1 MKISA
6 KGKYGLAAMIYLSSL
21 FNSGEHIKLISIS
34 ESLGISKIYLEQIFA
49 LLKKS
54 GIVTSAKGSQG
65 GYQLSSPPDQ
75 ITAYD
80 ILASTETTLF
90 DKNES
95 SQEADISNIEKT
107 LHSMVFSPLDSSIE
121 TILKE
126 ITLEKLLEETKNH
139 NNENYIFYI

>member
-6 KGKYGLAAMIYLSSL
+6 KGKYGLAAMIYLSNL
-21 FNSGEHIKLISIS
+21 YNSGEHIKLISIA

-54 GIVTSAKGSQG
+54 GIITSAKGSQG